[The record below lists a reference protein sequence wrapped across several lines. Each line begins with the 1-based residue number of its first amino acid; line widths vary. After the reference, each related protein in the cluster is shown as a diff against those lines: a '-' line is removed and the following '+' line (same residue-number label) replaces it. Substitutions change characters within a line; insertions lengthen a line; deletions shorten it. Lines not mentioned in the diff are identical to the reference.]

1 MCQYSAMLLLDGGL
15 ALVIVA
21 SWLFCIFDVLTTDAS
36 RCRNLPK
43 PVWILI
49 VLLLFDIG
57 AIAWLVAGR
66 PWTGSVRNGMPYKG
80 NTGAKY
86 PEYDR
91 PGRFAASNPDDDDA
105 FLAQV
110 RNRAEEQRRQYEQR
124 RQAELQAEQDELR
137 RRSTEG

>member
-1 MCQYSAMLLLDGGL
+1 MLLLDGGL
-15 ALVIVA
+15 GLVIVA
-21 SWLFCIFDVLTTDAS
+21 SWLFCIFDVLTTDAN

-57 AIAWLVAGR
+57 AIAWLVAGH
-66 PWTGSVRNGMPYKG
+66 PWAGSATNGMPYKG

-91 PGRFAASNPDDDDA
+91 PGRLAASNPDDDEA
-105 FLAQV
+105 FLAQI
-110 RNRAEEQRRQYEQR
+110 RNRAEEQRRQ
-124 RQAELQAEQDELR
+124 AALQTEQDELH
-137 RRSTEG
+137 RRSTED

>member
-1 MCQYSAMLLLDGGL
+1 MLLLDGGL
-15 ALVIVA
+15 GLVIVA
-21 SWLFCIFDVLTTDAS
+21 SWLFCIFDVLTTDAN

-57 AIAWLVAGR
+57 AIAWLVAGH
-66 PWTGSVRNGMPYKG
+66 PWAGSVTNGMPYKG

-91 PGRFAASNPDDDDA
+91 PGR
-105 FLAQV
+105 
-110 RNRAEEQRRQYEQR
+110 
-124 RQAELQAEQDELR
+124 
-137 RRSTEG
+137 STED